1 MSTAERERAN
11 LFACA
16 FVLCSSIVR
25 SYGREFQ
32 LSDSWG
38 GLSCLSLS
46 PLHRHARRRPPQF
59 AAPFHLD
66 EEHSTDCGGGWVF
79 LDLDEIV
86 LLQIQLQDRVFDG
99 GKDEANVLRV
109 WKRERRLLLCS
120 ILIYFKGTKIKF
132 LRIPNR
138 LNLCSK
144 LSLLRYSPVAH
155 VKCE

>member
-16 FVLCSSIVR
+16 FVLCSSIVL
-25 SYGREFQ
+25 SYGGESFNCPIA
-32 LSDSWG
+32 G
-38 GLSCLSLS
+38 AVFPVCLS

-59 AAPFHLD
+59 TAPFHLD
-66 EEHSTDCGGGWVF
+66 EEHSTGGIGGWVF

-109 WKRERRLLLCS
+109 WKRVRRLLLCS

>member
-1 MSTAERERAN
+1 M
-11 LFACA
+11 
-16 FVLCSSIVR
+16 
-25 SYGREFQ
+25 
-32 LSDSWG
+32 
-38 GLSCLSLS
+38 
-46 PLHRHARRRPPQF
+46 
-59 AAPFHLD
+59 
-66 EEHSTDCGGGWVF
+66 F

-120 ILIYFKGTKIKF
+120 ILIDFKGIKIKF
-132 LRIPNR
+132 LRIPKR

>member
-46 PLHRHARRRPPQF
+46 PLHHARRRPPQF

-66 EEHSTDCGGGWVF
+66 EEHSTDRGGGWVF

-109 WKRERRLLLCS
+109 WKRES
-120 ILIYFKGTKIKF
+120 VV
-132 LRIPNR
+132 
-138 LNLCSK
+138 
-144 LSLLRYSPVAH
+144 YSSAQF
-155 VKCE
+155 

>member
-16 FVLCSSIVR
+16 FVLCSSFVR
-25 SYGREFQ
+25 SYGRESFNCPIA
-32 LSDSWG
+32 G
-38 GLSCLSLS
+38 AVFPVCLS
-46 PLHRHARRRPPQF
+46 PLHRHARRRPPHF

-66 EEHSTDCGGGWVF
+66 EEHSTDCGGWVF

-109 WKRERRLLLCS
+109 WKRERRLLLYS
-120 ILIYFKGTKIKF
+120 IFIM
-132 LRIPNR
+132 
-138 LNLCSK
+138 
-144 LSLLRYSPVAH
+144 
-155 VKCE
+155 